1 MIGLVDTHCHLQSP
15 VLAEDLDALLRRS
28 AAVGVEMNVICA
40 GGAGDWERCREIAHQ
55 QGCAYMLGIHP
66 METPNMR
73 DGDLALLA
81 ERIERSLADPRF
93 VGIGEIGL
101 DGSVPLDD
109 SVQERVFAE
118 QLRLAARF
126 ALPISVHLRK
136 SASRLLKY
144 LRRFP
149 PVSGVVHAFNGS
161 DVEREAFL
169 RMGLKLGFGGAL
181 TYEGSQRIRRHLTVL
196 KADEWVLET
205 DAPDMLSSFR
215 REKGG
220 VRTEPADLL
229 DTARVAAKL
238 REESLEMIAVSSRR
252 NAIAAFPRLAGLLSS
267 DAG

>member
-1 MIGLVDTHCHLQSP
+1 
-15 VLAEDLDALLRRS
+15 
-28 AAVGVEMNVICA
+28 
-40 GGAGDWERCREIAHQ
+40 
-55 QGCAYMLGIHP
+55 
-66 METPNMR
+66 
-73 DGDLALLA
+73 
-81 ERIERSLADPRF
+81 
-93 VGIGEIGL
+93 
-101 DGSVPLDD
+101 
-109 SVQERVFAE
+109 
-118 QLRLAARF
+118 
-126 ALPISVHLRK
+126 
-136 SASRLLKY
+136 
-144 LRRFP
+144 
-149 PVSGVVHAFNGS
+149 
-161 DVEREAFL
+161 
-169 RMGLKLGFGGAL
+169 MGLKLGFGGAL